1 MGTPASPS
9 LDVNLN
15 PDILPAI
22 SPSRGEVGE
31 VVGPQMSWL
40 SQMTSQASSSGS
52 WESALDILA
61 EKNGHA
67 PGTPVRKPT
76 PFKDA
81 DVHALL
87 RQGEVRASRKAL
99 SFSRRE
105 AMLGTVRVRLRVRG
119 QGLGL
124 GLGLTA

>member
-1 MGTPASPS
+1 M
-9 LDVNLN
+9 
-15 PDILPAI
+15 
-22 SPSRGEVGE
+22 
-31 VVGPQMSWL
+31 
-40 SQMTSQASSSGS
+40 
-52 WESALDILA
+52 
-61 EKNGHA
+61 
-67 PGTPVRKPT
+67 RKPT

-105 AMLGTVRVRLRVRG
+105 AMLGTVRVRVRVGVRG

-124 GLGLTA
+124 GLMA